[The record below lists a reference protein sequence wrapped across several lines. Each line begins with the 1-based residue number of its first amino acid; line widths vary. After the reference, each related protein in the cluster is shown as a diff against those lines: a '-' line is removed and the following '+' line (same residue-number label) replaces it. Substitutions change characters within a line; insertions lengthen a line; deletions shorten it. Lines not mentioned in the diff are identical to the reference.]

1 MRTINEVATWFKEN
15 NLLASNDDL
24 RVKVLSLYAKAAYTI
39 SNKELKCSELSFE
52 KQDMNLGIT
61 DMSTYV
67 DFPADELQILNTINH
82 VYGYEEL
89 KYLILHLTHIQNVNI
104 ENITSYLKDELV
116 SNLEGYQYYD
126 FDEYVLLLGNN
137 VFFVNNNTVLTD
149 EEKERLKGYNKPDQD
164 SFVVFRNEENGKLV
178 VY

>member
-1 MRTINEVATWFKEN
+1 
-15 NLLASNDDL
+15 
-24 RVKVLSLYAKAAYTI
+24 
-39 SNKELKCSELSFE
+39 
-52 KQDMNLGIT
+52 
-61 DMSTYV
+61 MSTYV
-67 DFPADELQILNTINH
+67 EFPADELQILNTINH

-89 KYLILHLTHIQNVNI
+89 KYLILHITHIQNVNI

-164 SFVVFRNEENGKLV
+164 SFVVFRNEGNGKLV